1 MTFHGSVAL
10 FPTSFRCSSAFFGT
24 SSKSSYV
31 FTGKENVAKWVI
43 ITSTTSPSDAVRGI
57 SFPFSSSG
65 KEGCLVNNLT
75 GGEEKRIC
83 QSWRRLFLSC
93 VPIFTGRNS
102 LKTADYG
109 GRFSIILETSEYTL
123 KVYWVP
129 FCSTIFE
136 KIALFR
142 PKSPRDSQKI
152 FAGESIFITWVR
164 EATHSSLN
172 VGALS
177 IEDRHV
183 GTIVPSGV
191 NDKSAKV

>member
-1 MTFHGSVAL
+1 M
-10 FPTSFRCSSAFFGT
+10 
-24 SSKSSYV
+24 
-31 FTGKENVAKWVI
+31 I
-43 ITSTTSPSDAVRGI
+43 ITSTTVPSDAVRGI
-57 SFPFSSSG
+57 SFPFNSNG
-65 KEGCLVNNLT
+65 NWGCLLNNLT

-83 QSWRRLFLSC
+83 QSWRLLFLSC

-102 LKTADYG
+102 LKTVDYG
-109 GRFSIILETSEYTL
+109 GRFFIVLGKSEYTL

-142 PKSPRDSQKI
+142 PKMPRGSQKI

-183 GTIVPSGV
+183 GTIVPSGK

>member
-1 MTFHGSVAL
+1 MSEKKQLSSQTDSSDLSLG
-10 FPTSFRCSSAFFGT
+10 RC
-24 SSKSSYV
+24 
-31 FTGKENVAKWVI
+31 
-43 ITSTTSPSDAVRGI
+43 PGI
-57 SFPFSSSG
+57 SFPFSSSE
-65 KEGCLVNNLT
+65 KEGCLLNNLT

-83 QSWRRLFLSC
+83 RSWRLLFLSC
-93 VPIFTGRNS
+93 VPILTGCNS

-109 GRFSIILETSEYTL
+109 GRFSIDLGKSEYTL
-123 KVYWVP
+123 QVYWVP

-136 KIALFR
+136 KTALFR

-183 GTIVPSGV
+183 GTIVLSEKK
-191 NDKSAKV
+191 DKSAKV